1 MNENNL
7 EKYRVN
13 VIIIYTSIVASW
25 GADDRL
31 STYRMKA
38 FGKTSSYIENRVPSG
53 TGNPYLMMAVTIAA
67 GLDGVINKL
76 EPPAQRDEKTVDKM
90 PR

>member
-1 MNENNL
+1 
-7 EKYRVN
+7 
-13 VIIIYTSIVASW
+13 
-25 GADDRL
+25 
-31 STYRMKA
+31 MKN

-53 TGNPYLMMAVTIAA
+53 AANPYLMMAVTIAA
-67 GLDGVINKL
+67 GLDGVIKKL

>member
-1 MNENNL
+1 MKNPYVSVLKISTTPEI
-7 EKYRVN
+7 VFA
-13 VIIIYTSIVASW
+13 VASW
-25 GADDRL
+25 GVDDRL
-31 STYRMKA
+31 STYRMKN

-53 TGNPYLMMAVTIAA
+53 AANPYLMMAVTIAA
-67 GLDGVINKL
+67 GLDGVIHKL